1 MAGLEDVFDLGDT
14 LFGDLRD
21 VNEAVEVSLELN
33 KGAEAG
39 DFTDGTFDHLT
50 DLEAALDQL
59 PRIFGEL
66 FEAERDSLVGFVDAE
81 DLSVDGIAFFDDFR
95 GVGGFAGPRHIGDV
109 DHTIDAF
116 LQFDERAISGGI
128 ADNPFHRATD
138 RVAQVDLFPWIG
150 FEMADGE
157 RKFLLFLADADDDGF
172 DLLAVLNDIA
182 WTSDAAGPR

>member
-81 DLSVDGIAFFDDFR
+81 DLSVDGIAFLDDFR
-95 GVGGFAGPRHIGDV
+95 GVGGFAGP
-109 DHTIDAF
+109 
-116 LQFDERAISGGI
+116 
-128 ADNPFHRATD
+128 
-138 RVAQVDLFPWIG
+138 
-150 FEMADGE
+150 
-157 RKFLLFLADADDDGF
+157 
-172 DLLAVLNDIA
+172 
-182 WTSDAAGPR
+182 